1 MADMEATTHLRNST
15 GVPSSKFMGWD
26 PRLKTDDIKIR
37 TLSIGNEDLRRF
49 GFWKKDEERM
59 NRIPALKS
67 EDEVVQSIDR
77 IKASMR
83 ENTIMKRQIEMT
95 MFNNG
100 FKASRI
106 NVMDANF
113 GNLRIQE
120 DKQ

>member
-1 MADMEATTHLRNST
+1 
-15 GVPSSKFMGWD
+15 
-26 PRLKTDDIKIR
+26 
-37 TLSIGNEDLRRF
+37 
-49 GFWKKDEERM
+49 M

>member
-1 MADMEATTHLRNST
+1 
-15 GVPSSKFMGWD
+15 
-26 PRLKTDDIKIR
+26 
-37 TLSIGNEDLRRF
+37 
-49 GFWKKDEERM
+49 M

-67 EDEVVQSIDR
+67 EDEVVHSIYR